1 MSDISMNSEVRFAK
15 VEIYLKQKNHSKAE
29 AELSEMLSLDPND
42 PYIFIY
48 FAHLYQ
54 LKNDYAKA
62 NIAIDNAISLSP
74 NLHQAFRMKS
84 EISFNQQNFSD
95 AENYIRTAIELDPNE
110 ASYLGFLAEI
120 KIQKKQYNDALE
132 ISNRALS
139 INAEDSISL
148 NARSQ
153 ALVKLNRSPE
163 AFQTIEGALRNDP
176 NDAYTHANYGWSLLE
191 QGDNK
196 KAQIH
201 FREALSRDPD
211 FEYARDG
218 MTESLK
224 SSYFIYRLFLKYSF
238 FINKQTATFQWSF
251 LFGYLFLVKVLRTIA
266 KEYESLQWFLYPIIG
281 ILGILAFSTW
291 IIKPISNLI
300 LKLHPFGIHLLT
312 KKEKWSSNLVG
323 GSVFVFFVG
332 IVLSVFTKD
341 LTYLSLSIVAF
352 GILPPVGNM
361 FQKTRYPKL
370 FPLYTCFMFG
380 VGIISILISFSEREF
395 FNVFTFVYVL
405 MFVGFTWMYNYF
417 AIGQN
422 R

>member
-1 MSDISMNSEVRFAK
+1 MNTELRFKK
-15 VEIYLKQKNHSKAE
+15 VEIYLKQKNYAKAE
-29 AELSEMLSLDPND
+29 AELSEILSQDPND
-42 PYIFIY
+42 PYAFIY

-54 LKNDYAKA
+54 LKSDYAKA
-62 NIAIDNAISLSP
+62 HMAVDNAISLSP
-74 NLHQAFRMKS
+74 NEPQLFRIKS

-95 AENYIRTAIELDPNE
+95 AENYIKTAIELDPE
-110 ASYLGFLAEI
+110 DASHLGFLAEI

-139 INAEDSISL
+139 INSEDSISL

-176 NDAYTHANYGWSLLE
+176 NDPYTHANYGWSLLE
-191 QGDNK
+191 QGDYK

-201 FREALSRDPD
+201 FREALTQDPE
-211 FEYARDG
+211 FEYAKDG
-218 MTESLK
+218 MSESLK
-224 SSYFIYRLFLKYSF
+224 SSYLIYRIFLQYSF
-238 FINKQTATFQWSF
+238 FINKQTPTFQWSF
-251 LFGYLFLVKVLRTIA
+251 LLGYFFLVRVLRTIA
-266 KEYESLQWFLYPIIG
+266 KQNENLQWFLYPIIG

-291 IIKPISNLI
+291 IITPISNLI
-300 LKLHPFGIHLLT
+300 LKLHPFGVHLLT

-323 GSVFVFFVG
+323 LSVIVFLLG
-332 IVLSVFTKD
+332 IVLTGFLKD

-352 GILPPVGNM
+352 GILPPLGNL

-370 FPLYTCFMFG
+370 IPIYACIMFG
-380 VGIISILISFSEREF
+380 VGVISIIFCFSEREF
-395 FNVFTFVYVL
+395 FNVFTFIYIL
-405 MFVGFTWMYNYF
+405 LFVGFTWIYNYL
-417 AIGQN
+417 AIQQN